1 MTKAMNTE
9 EISEMLAREFGANS
23 DYVGQLLEK
32 YLQDPSSVD
41 DEWRAWF
48 EKMIGPSP
56 AVARAVPSAAPASV
70 QPASQPVAASPAVS
84 AAPAAAATA
93 TADRLPIRGAA
104 AKIVENME
112 ASLAVPTATSV
123 REIPIKVLDEN
134 RRLIN
139 KNLEV
144 MGRKRVSFT
153 HIIAWAIVK
162 AIGKYPVMIHG
173 YESVDGVPHRVARES
188 INVGVA
194 VDVTK
199 KDGSRTLLVPNVK
212 DAGSMSFREFL
223 AAYDDVVQSGSPE
236 MRRMSSPVS

>member
-9 EISEMLAREFGANS
+9 EISEMLASEFGANS

-48 EKMIGPSP
+48 EKKIGSSP
-56 AVARAVPSAAPASV
+56 AVARAVPSAVPSSV

-84 AAPAAAATA
+84 TAPSAAVTA
-93 TADRLPIRGAA
+93 SAERLPIRGAA

-153 HIIAWAIVK
+153 HIIA
-162 AIGKYPVMIHG
+162 
-173 YESVDGVPHRVARES
+173 
-188 INVGVA
+188 
-194 VDVTK
+194 
-199 KDGSRTLLVPNVK
+199 
-212 DAGSMSFREFL
+212 
-223 AAYDDVVQSGSPE
+223 
-236 MRRMSSPVS
+236 